1 MEVIK
6 KITILAVLIASVV
19 VIITFS
25 PDIYEGIKER
35 QETRERLNIAE
46 QKCDEI
52 WDKIDSF
59 VAESY
64 ANGNIDGGEWQNESS
79 EREFESFWSDWRKEE
94 CDTD

>member
-6 KITILAVLIASVV
+6 KITIVAVLIASVV

-46 QKCDEI
+46 QKCEES
-52 WDKIDSF
+52 WDKI
-59 VAESY
+59 EMLME
-64 ANGNIDGGEWQNESS
+64 NGLQEEEWS
-79 EREFESFWSDWRKEE
+79 EYDDLMSVWVS
-94 CDTD
+94 CD